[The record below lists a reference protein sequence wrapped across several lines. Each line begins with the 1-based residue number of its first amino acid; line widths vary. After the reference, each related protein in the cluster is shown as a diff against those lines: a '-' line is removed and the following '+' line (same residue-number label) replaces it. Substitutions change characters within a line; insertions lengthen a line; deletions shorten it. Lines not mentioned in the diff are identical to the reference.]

1 MPTSLVDVAA
11 TDPHVGFVSCG
22 SYCRFVHL
30 ARVTHAMKL
39 FDDEAKKCFLSFF
52 CHRYMSTDAKL
63 FIYIIN
69 EYIQTY
75 INTHSKVTLD
85 SKDL

>member
-52 CHRYMSTDAKL
+52 VIGTCPLMPNYL
-63 FIYIIN
+63 YI
-69 EYIQTY
+69 
-75 INTHSKVTLD
+75 S
-85 SKDL
+85 